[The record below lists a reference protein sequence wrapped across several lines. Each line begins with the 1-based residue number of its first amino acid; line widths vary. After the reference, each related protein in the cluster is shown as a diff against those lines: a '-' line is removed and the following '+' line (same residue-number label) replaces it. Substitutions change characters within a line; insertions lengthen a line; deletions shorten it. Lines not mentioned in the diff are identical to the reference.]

1 MRRCSRPTCP
11 EHVVVA
17 VAFDAGSRV
26 AVLEAPTDWSALVL
40 CRPCADRL
48 TLPAG
53 WTWLGGAG
61 QLAFFPELTIE
72 VEVAPTLELVAGDPA
87 AGDQLELFAP
97 PAAIDPGLAP
107 VAESSGDRTV
117 AAVEAA
123 DDDPFGPPVVPPVV
137 DSEPDPDGWSWPFGL
152 SEEPID
158 ELASVDE
165 STPLLA
171 RAFRASRAS

>member
-11 EHVVVA
+11 EHGVVA

-26 AVLEAPTDWSALVL
+26 AVFEAPTEWSALIL

-53 WTWLGGAG
+53 WTWLDGAG
-61 QLAFFPELTIE
+61 QMALFPELAT
-72 VEVAPTLELVAGDPA
+72 VVVPAPALELVEEDPPPL
-87 AGDQLELFAP
+87 DQLELFEP
-97 PAAIDPGLAP
+97 PAAI
-107 VAESSGDRTV
+107 
-117 AAVEAA
+117 
-123 DDDPFGPPVVPPVV
+123 
-137 DSEPDPDGWSWPFGL
+137 EPDPDGWSWPVGL
-152 SEEPID
+152 DDGPID

-171 RAFRASRAS
+171 RAFRASQAS